1 MGALMEYIPPCV
13 VKALTGW
20 PCPWCG
26 MQRGTMALL
35 DGNLVESFIMFP
47 PLLPMLQLIVILALN
62 VKFEFPYRL
71 ILLYGAYALV
81 MLTLIVNFII
91 KILAL

>member
-1 MGALMEYIPPCV
+1 MKTMMEYMPPCV
-13 VKALTGW
+13 VKVLTGW

-35 DGNLVESFIMFP
+35 EGNFVESLTMFP
-47 PLLPMLQLIVILALN
+47 PLLPMIALVIVLIVSL
-62 VKFEFPYRL
+62 KFDFAYRL
-71 ILLYGAYALV
+71 VLLYGAYGLV
-81 MLTLIVNFII
+81 FFSLIVNFIT